1 MRLGVQD
8 AAELLGVSEKTIYR
22 WIGKGTLPAYR
33 VMDQYRFNRAEL
45 LAWAI
50 SQRLNV
56 PDDLF
61 HDSLRVTG
69 AIPTMVEAVSRGG
82 IVYRLEG
89 KTKEDALRHLAD
101 TVRVPEAVDRNYLY
115 HLLLARES
123 LGPTGVGDGIAIP
136 QLVYPNALE
145 ASPPVITIA
154 FLDTSIDYDA
164 MDGVPVTCLV
174 GLISPSVRAYNF
186 LLNRLYYALR
196 DTAMRLTLDAS
207 SSREQILSELTRVE
221 SFLRKTPEYVA
232 PAAH

>member
-1 MRLGVQD
+1 MRLGVHD

-22 WIGKGTLPAYR
+22 WISKGTLPAYR

-50 SQRLNV
+50 SQRINV
-56 PDDLF
+56 SDDLF

-69 AIPTMVEAVSRGG
+69 SIPTLVEAVQRGG

-89 KTKEDALRHLAD
+89 KDKETALRHLAD
-101 TVRVPEAVDRNYLY
+101 TARLAEGVDRHYLFS
-115 HLLLARES
+115 LLLARES

-154 FLDTSIDYDA
+154 FLDTPIDFDA

-174 GLISPSVRAYNF
+174 GLISPSLRGYYF
-186 LLNRLYYALR
+186 LINRLYYALR
-196 DTAMRLTLDAS
+196 DPRVRSALEATR
-207 SSREQILSELTRVE
+207 SREQILAELIRVE
-221 SFLRKTPEYVA
+221 SLLRKSAEGADIT
-232 PAAH
+232 